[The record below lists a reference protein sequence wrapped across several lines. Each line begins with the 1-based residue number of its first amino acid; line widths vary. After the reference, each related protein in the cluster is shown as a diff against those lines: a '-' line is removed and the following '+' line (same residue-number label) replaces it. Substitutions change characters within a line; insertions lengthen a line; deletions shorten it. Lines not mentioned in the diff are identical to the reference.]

1 MDSTTL
7 GAFLKSLRLRIDRS
21 AETLGPYQRLPAR
34 RGRVASQEEIAEALD
49 VSRGWYGLLESG
61 AKIRASTRLLA
72 RIADVLMLSDEERT
86 ELFRLAVP
94 EVSVPG
100 PLPDSIG
107 VIEGP
112 ESVRKL
118 ARRIWWATSETEV
131 LTVLTEALAGQ
142 RYL

>member
-21 AETLGPYQRLPAR
+21 AETLGPYQRLPHR
-34 RGRVASQEEIAEALD
+34 RGRVATQEEIAEALD

-72 RIADVLMLSDEERT
+72 RIADVLMLSDGERT

-94 EVSVPG
+94 EVSA
-100 PLPDSIG
+100 LLFTFSD
-107 VIEGP
+107 
-112 ESVRKL
+112 L
-118 ARRIWWATSETEV
+118 AS
-131 LTVLTEALAGQ
+131 LTLSS
-142 RYL
+142 R